1 PSSTAAKVEVS
12 NRRNQEIAEG
22 IGFLFGA
29 VLGAAIGD
37 DINCGGQSAIIGGAA
52 GAETGR
58 LGTGST
64 KLVDGVQ
71 IIYQEGDR
79 VLQSAQVGKL
89 CEYALGP
96 AIVTVTEAKETRVQS
111 NHDCVAGQETVV
123 GTASKL
129 QGLFAIQASDQDT
142 LDNLERQ
149 RALTRKRQEV
159 QSAKTGL
166 ARETA
171 RTSKAETKVDLELD
185 THRSVNQAIRD
196 SAKNPVSVVIK

>member
-1 PSSTAAKVEVS
+1 MQTARVEVS

-22 IGFLFGA
+22 VGLFLGA

-37 DINCGGQSAIIGGAA
+37 SDGSQGAVLGAAA

-58 LGTGST
+58 LGQGRT

-71 IIYQEGDR
+71 IIYQEGTR

-96 AIVTVTEAKETRVQS
+96 ALVTVTEAKETRVQS
-111 NHDCVAGQETVV
+111 NHDCIAGQEKIV
-123 GTASKL
+123 GTRSKL
-129 QGLFAIQASDQDT
+129 PGLISVEASDQDS

-149 RALTRKRQEV
+149 CALVSKQE
-159 QSAKTGL
+159 QLQRAKTGL
-166 ARETA
+166 SRETA
-171 RTSKAETKVDLELD
+171 RTGASKTKVDLGLD
-185 THRSVNQAIRD
+185 THRSINQAIRD
-196 SAKNPVSVVIK
+196 GAKNPPHVVIK